1 MSRYGLFPFLIGGML
16 MSAAV
21 KNRLKPCPFCGYKGV
36 SMHIYKAD
44 DVTRFTNKY
53 AVLCDYRLGGCGAES
68 GHYRTPEEAIIMWNQ
83 RRRRWRG

>member
-1 MSRYGLFPFLIGGML
+1 
-16 MSAAV
+16 MSAV
-21 KNRLKPCPFCGYKGV
+21 KSRLKPCPFCGYRGV
-36 SMHIYKAD
+36 DIRVYEAD
-44 DVTRFTNKY
+44 GKERFTNKY